1 MTGHLVIEDLAVA
14 APDGT
19 PLVGGVTLS
28 AAPGRLLT
36 LLGETGSGK
45 SLVVQA
51 AMGVLPAGLS
61 AAGRITLDGVAL
73 PAGPARRSLWGRRLA
88 MLPQE
93 PWLALDLTMRAL
105 GQVAEVYRLVRGLS
119 PPAAE
124 AEARARLAELGLAEA
139 ARHYPFQLS
148 GGMAQRLAL
157 AVLRAA
163 DAPVLLADE
172 PTKGLDAPR
181 RDEVAARLREEADR
195 GRTLITVTHDIAVA
209 RAIGGTLAVMLEG
222 QVVEQGPADAVLTRP
237 TADYTRRLLA
247 ADPTVWPLRGA
258 ATTPPAGQPVVE
270 GTSLVR
276 GFGDR
281 PVLRGA
287 DLAVRRG
294 EVVAV
299 LGPSGCGKTTLG
311 DLLLGLLRPEAGQ
324 VRRAP
329 GIAPW
334 RFQKLYQ
341 DPPSAFV
348 PHQTMR
354 RALSDLGGRHGL
366 AWPVFE
372 ALLSQLRLA
381 PALLDRRPN
390 EISGGELQRFA
401 LVRALALDPVFLFA
415 DEPTSRLDLITQQ
428 EVALLLRSLAKEH
441 GLGLLLVTHD
451 RALAE
456 RLADRVLALENGR
469 LRPNAQLRGHATG
482 AGLEEESLA
491 VFDGKNVVPQPIK
504 T

>member
-1 MTGHLVIEDLAVA
+1 MSGHLVIENLTVA

-19 PLVGGVTLS
+19 QLVHGVTL
-28 AAPGRLLT
+28 AAGPGRPLT

-51 AMGVLPAGLS
+51 AMGVLPEGLS
-61 AAGRITLDGVAL
+61 AAGRVTLDGVAL
-73 PAGPARRSLWGRRLA
+73 PTGPARRPLWGRRLA

-93 PWLALDLTMRAL
+93 PWLALDPTMRAL
-105 GQVAEVYRLVRGLS
+105 GQVAEVYRLVRGLQ

-124 AEARARLAELGLAEA
+124 VEARARLAELGLAEA
-139 ARHYPFQLS
+139 ARRYPFQLS

-181 RDEVAARLREEADR
+181 RDEVAARLRQEADR
-195 GRTLITVTHDIAVA
+195 GRTLLVVTHDIPVA
-209 RAIGGTLAVMLEG
+209 RTMSGTLAVMLEG
-222 QVVEQGPADAVLTRP
+222 RVVEQGPAEAVLTRP
-237 TADYTRRLLA
+237 AKDYTRRLLA
-247 ADPTVWPLRGA
+247 ADPAVWPLRVA
-258 ATTPPAGQPVVE
+258 SAVLPVSEPVVE
-270 GTSLVR
+270 GIGLARS
-276 GFGDR
+276 FGGR

-324 VRRAP
+324 VWRAS
-329 GIAPW
+329 GHTAW

-354 RALSDLGGRHGL
+354 RALADLARRHNL
-366 AWPVFE
+366 AWPIFE
-372 ALLSQLRLA
+372 ALLDQLRLA
-381 PALLDRRPN
+381 PALLDRRPSQ
-390 EISGGELQRFA
+390 ISGGELQRFA

-415 DEPTSRLDLITQQ
+415 DEPTSRLDPITQQ
-428 EVALLLRSLAKEH
+428 EVALLLRRLAKER

-451 RALAE
+451 QALAD
-456 RLADRVLALENGR
+456 RLADRVLVLEAGG
-469 LRPNAQLRGHATG
+469 LRPLRYQSIVKGPS
-482 AGLEEESLA
+482 SLRTPA
-491 VFDGKNVVPQPIK
+491 VQETIR
-504 T
+504 

>member
-1 MTGHLVIEDLAVA
+1 VSGILSIEDLTVA

-19 PLVGGVTLS
+19 PLVRGVTL
-28 AAPGRLLT
+28 AAGPGRPLT

-61 AAGRITLDGVAL
+61 AAGRITLDGAAL
-73 PAGPARRSLWGRRLA
+73 PTGSARRALWGRRLA

-93 PWLALDLTMRAL
+93 PWLALDPTMRAL
-105 GQVAEVYRLVRGLS
+105 GQVAEVYRLVRGL
-119 PPAAE
+119 PPPVAV

-139 ARHYPFQLS
+139 ARRYPFQLS

-157 AVLRAA
+157 AVLRAT

-181 RDEVAARLREEADR
+181 RDEVAARLRQEADR
-195 GRTLITVTHDIAVA
+195 GRTLVVVTHDIAVA

-222 QVVEQGPADAVLTRP
+222 RVVEQGPAGAVLARP
-237 TADYTRRLLA
+237 VADYTRRLLA
-247 ADPTVWPLRGA
+247 ADPAVWPPRA
-258 ATTPPAGQPVVE
+258 ASAALPMGEPVVE
-270 GTSLVR
+270 GTGLVR
-276 GFGDR
+276 SFGGQ

-311 DLLLGLLRPEAGQ
+311 DLLLGLLRSEAGQ

-329 GIAPW
+329 GLAPW

-354 RALSDLGGRHGL
+354 RTLADLGRRHGL
-366 AWPVFE
+366 GWPVFE
-372 ALLSQLRLA
+372 ALLARLRLA
-381 PALLDRRPN
+381 PALLDRRPD

-401 LVRALALDPVFLFA
+401 LARALALDPAFLFA
-415 DEPTSRLDLITQQ
+415 DEPTSRLDPISQR
-428 EVALLLRSLAKEH
+428 EVALVLRSLAEDR
-441 GLGLLLVTHD
+441 GLGLLFVTHD
-451 RALAE
+451 RTLAD
-456 RLADRVLALENGR
+456 RLADRVLVLEAGR
-469 LRPNAQLRGHATG
+469 LQPLRH
-482 AGLEEESLA
+482 
-491 VFDGKNVVPQPIK
+491 QRY
-504 T
+504 